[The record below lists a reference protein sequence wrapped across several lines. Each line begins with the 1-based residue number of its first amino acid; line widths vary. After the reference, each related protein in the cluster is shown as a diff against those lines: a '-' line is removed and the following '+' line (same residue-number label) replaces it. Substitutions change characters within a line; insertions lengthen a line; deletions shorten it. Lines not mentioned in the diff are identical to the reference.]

1 MIDFW
6 IILVAC
12 LVSCSCSLLGCFL
25 VLRKTSMLTDAISHA
40 VLPGIVIMFLLSG
53 SKNSFLMIFG
63 ASLIGLLTTF
73 LIEFLSQRA
82 KVQADASIG
91 VVFTFLF
98 SIGIILVTV
107 FADQIDLDQD
117 CILYGE
123 ILYVPL
129 DMVNIFGDKV
139 DFQIPNALLLF
150 IPLLVYIILFIKV
163 FYKQLLITTF
173 DNQFATTIGI
183 SATFWHY
190 ALMTNVSITTVA
202 SFESVGAILVIA
214 LFVVPPASA
223 YLLSKDLK
231 KMLFLSCVIGVM
243 DCILGYYLSYLFNCS
258 TAGAIATV
266 AGIIFMI
273 ILLYTIYQKKIYY
286 LFNIKK
292 LQNSVSNIE

>member
-1 MIDFW
+1 
-6 IILVAC
+6 
-12 LVSCSCSLLGCFL
+12 
-25 VLRKTSMLTDAISHA
+25 MLTDAISHA

-107 FADQIDLDQD
+107 FADQVDLDQD

-129 DMVNIFGDKV
+129 DMIEFLG
-139 DFQIPNALLLF
+139 FQIPKSLFIF
-150 IPLLVYIILFIKV
+150 IPLLVYIILFINF

-223 YLLSKDLK
+223 YLLIKDFK
-231 KMLFLSCVIGVM
+231 KMLFLSCIIGIV
-243 DCILGYYLSYLFNCS
+243 DCILGYYFSYLFNCS

-273 ILLYTIYQKKIYY
+273 ILLYTIYQKKIYN
-286 LFNIKK
+286 LFIINK
-292 LQNSVSNIE
+292 LQAPSSSID

>member
-6 IILVAC
+6 IILIAC
-12 LVSCSCSLLGCFL
+12 LVSCCCSLLGCFL
-25 VLRKTSMLTDAISHA
+25 ILRKTAMLTDAISHA

-53 SKNSFLMIFG
+53 SKNSFLMILG

-98 SIGIILVTV
+98 SVGIILVTV
-107 FADQIDLDQD
+107 FADQVDLDQD

-129 DMVNIFGDKV
+129 DMINIFGNW
-139 DFQIPNALLLF
+139 QIPKSFF
-150 IPLLVYIILFIKV
+150 IFVPLLVYIILFIKG

-223 YLLSKDLK
+223 YLLIKDFK
-231 KMLFLSCVIGVM
+231 KMLFLSCLIGII
-243 DCILGYYLSYLFNCS
+243 DCILGYYFSYIFNCS

-273 ILLYTIYQKKIYY
+273 ILLFTIYQEKLYN
-286 LFNIKK
+286 LLNINQ
-292 LQNSVSNIE
+292 LQTPTSSID